1 MVDARAVETTSF
13 QFFSNKSDFMAKQ
26 NATKILIFYH
36 RKMPWQNIFDKY
48 HYWDMIRNAHKK
60 IYSAKSR

>member
-36 RKMPWQNIFDKY
+36 LKMSWRNIFDKY
-48 HYWDMIRNAHKK
+48 HYWDMIRN
-60 IYSAKSR
+60 SAKSRQVIILF